1 MPAKGLPTGGAN
13 NEAHS
18 LTIVLATTNNAHVF
32 TDDRELD
39 KFLIANQPIVRSV
52 CQVPLSTGRI
62 TRLT

>member
-1 MPAKGLPTGGAN
+1 MPAKGLPTRGAT
-13 NEAHS
+13 NEANS
-18 LTIVLATTNNAHVF
+18 LSIVLATTNKAHVF

-52 CQVPLSTGRI
+52 CQVPITTGRK